1 MSYFRSADPDIDFL
15 RYDREQTERMKS
27 LRRCDGCG
35 KAIQDDYY
43 FEIYGDIYCE
53 KCVEDNFRRVN
64 D

>member
-15 RYDREQTERMKS
+15 RYDRQQAQAMS
-27 LRRCDGCG
+27 QLRRCDGCG

-43 FEIYGDIYCE
+43 FEVYGDILCE
-53 KCVEDNFRRVN
+53 KCMNERFRQVN